1 MRDRFRSFVARYVL
15 HSFEGMTFGEWWGLL
30 RRHRFAIQPAQW
42 PRALSQT
49 ALTLLTSLN
58 ARLEQRK
65 YGTRV
70 DDTRVLPPL
79 FILGHWRSGTTHL
92 HNLLTLDP
100 QFAYP
105 NIYQS
110 LNPYTFLLTEST
122 MGPVVDLLTMS
133 RRPQDAMTIGSKA
146 PAEDEFA
153 LCALTTLSPYLE
165 WAFPGGSYDYG
176 KYLTFREAPE
186 EEVARW
192 KAALVLFLKKL
203 TLLYGRPV
211 VLKSPPHTAR
221 IRRLLEA
228 FPDARFVHIHRDP
241 FVVFGSTRHSHNTAA
256 PYFRLQAGADFCSD
270 ERIIGTYAEMYGAFF
285 EERGLIP
292 EGRFCEV
299 GFEALERDPVGE
311 VRSLYETL
319 GLPDFESLRPRLEG
333 YLGSIAGYRKNRH
346 PELPE
351 ALRCRIAREW
361 RRSFEEWGYEG

>member
-1 MRDRFRSFVARYVL
+1 
-15 HSFEGMTFGEWWGLL
+15 MTFGKWWGLL
-30 RRHRFAIQPAQW
+30 RRHHFAVQPTQW

-49 ALTLLTSLN
+49 AVTAITSLN

-65 YGTRV
+65 YGARIEETE
-70 DDTRVLPPL
+70 VLPPL
-79 FILGHWRSGTTHL
+79 FILGHWRSGTTL
-92 HNLLTLDP
+92 LQNLLTLDP

-105 NIYQS
+105 NFYQAF
-110 LNPYTFLLTEST
+110 NPDTFLRTEAST
-122 MGPVVDLLTMS
+122 APVLDLLSMS

-153 LCALTTLSPYLE
+153 LCALTALSPYVE
-165 WAFPGGSYDYG
+165 WAFPGGGYDYG
-176 KYLTFREAPE
+176 KYLTFRNVPE

-192 KAALVLFLKKL
+192 KAAFVLFLKKL
-203 TLLYGRPV
+203 TLQYGRPV

-241 FVVFGSTRHSHNTAA
+241 FVVFGSTRYSHKTAA
-256 PYFRLQAGADFCSD
+256 PYFRLQAGDDYCSD
-270 ERIIGTYAEMYGAFF
+270 DRIISTYAEMYDAFF

-299 GFEALERDPVGE
+299 GYEELEREPVCVIRGI
-311 VRSLYETL
+311 YEAL
-319 GLPDFESLRPRLEG
+319 GLPGFESLRPRLED

-351 ALRCRIAREW
+351 ALRRRIVREW